1 VRYHLRMEKLLLVVF
16 GPLAIAAALF
26 VIVVGVRQLV
36 TRLRSRLTPEQMRAK
51 REVYRNRLLNPQAAA
66 VERELGKMLPER
78 LLRLYAD
85 RSGIQSGGFEVESPN
100 PRKGKRWPL
109 YCFEPLDVE
118 ALNDAPYE
126 EELGPGFCFA
136 TTGRASWYWIAASD
150 VRVEDSPVL
159 FLDYDSGGR
168 HGEKVAESLDE
179 FLGWPRTGM
188 N

>member
-1 VRYHLRMEKLLLVVF
+1 MEKLLLVVF

-36 TRLRSRLTPEQMRAK
+36 GRLRSRLTPEQMQAK

-66 VERELGKMLPER
+66 VEQELGKLLPKR
-78 LLRLYAD
+78 LLRMYAD
-85 RSGIQSGGFEVESPN
+85 RSGIQSGGFDVESPN
-100 PRKGKRWPL
+100 PLKPECWPL

-136 TTGRASWYWIAASD
+136 TTGRSSWYWVAASD
-150 VRVEDSPVL
+150 VRAEDSPVI
-159 FLDYDSGGR
+159 FLDYDGGGR
-168 HGEKVAESLDE
+168 HGQKVAESLDG
-179 FLGWPRTGM
+179 FLAWPRTEM
-188 N
+188 K

>member
-1 VRYHLRMEKLLLVVF
+1 MEKLLLVVF

-26 VIVVGVRQLV
+26 VLVVGVRQLV
-36 TRLRSRLTPEQMRAK
+36 TRVRSRLTPEQMEAK
-51 REVYRNRLLNPQAAA
+51 RELYRNRLLNPQAEA
-66 VERELGKMLPER
+66 VERELGKKLPER

-85 RSGIQSGGFEVESPN
+85 RSEIQSGGFEVKTPN
-100 PRKGKRWPL
+100 KRRPNSWPV

-126 EELGPGFCFA
+126 EELGAGFCFA
-136 TTGRASWYWIAASD
+136 TTGGKGWYWVAAGD
-150 VRVEDSPVL
+150 TRVADSPVI
-159 FLDYDSGGR
+159 FLDYDGGRR

-179 FLGWPRTGM
+179 FLAWPRTAM